1 MRARSILPRT
11 SIQYFLFNMFTTG
24 KNVDPE
30 DCLHSMS
37 SETSSS
43 LFITS
48 LHDVTQSE
56 LVGEKAFHLRSLL
69 KNGNRVPNTY
79 ICTFQAYDQYK
90 VGNLAIID
98 HLKTELHEI
107 LREDIDYA
115 VRSSANIEDLSGQS
129 CAGQFSSYLNVRGL
143 DNVVATIQKVWD
155 STESPRIQSYL
166 KRFNKS
172 AHQLQMAVIIQE
184 MVHSKYSGVV
194 FTRNPMNGRDEVI
207 VEAVEGFGTLLM
219 QTGVTPYR
227 WIYKWGEWIKVPEST
242 DIPLNLIH
250 QVVQDAKELENEQG
264 IPLNLEW
271 AYDRQG
277 LFWLQLRPIQAVTGL
292 PIYSNKISREML
304 PGLIKPLV
312 WSINIPLVCGAWV
325 RLLQELL
332 GDLGYRPEDLAKA
345 FYYHAYFNMGVIG
358 DIFELFGM
366 PREGLEVMMGY
377 EASGQEKPRMKPR
390 WSLKLLRLLPRISY
404 FLLDKM
410 FIAGRFKRFIERN
423 HTWTQQFPLDQISKL
438 DAEHTL
444 RKLDELLDANKD
456 VAYFTLIS
464 QLLNSVYTWLLQRR
478 LETHNINIDDLDFPF
493 TAYKDII
500 PNYALAKLNAEY
512 QALSPLTQKA
522 IHSQSMDQLLSN
534 PTIAPLMQQF
544 TKFLE
549 QFGHLSDQGNNF
561 ESVPW
566 RETPSLILEM
576 IKNYD
581 VTQDQISEK
590 QGINA
595 LFPGF
600 FNGILIK
607 SLYRR
612 VQAYREYK
620 ERISFQYTYCMG
632 LFRPYYL
639 HLGDLLTNQNILDS
653 SEDIFYLTRD
663 EISSIVTQRHM
674 PDHIKQAY
682 YERKQV
688 IARYHNIQLP
698 EIIYGDD
705 VPEPLQ
711 REGIRKELKGVAASS
726 GYYRG
731 PVTIV
736 QGLID
741 FHKVKPGDVIVIP
754 YSDISWAP
762 LFSKAKAVVAEAGG
776 LLSHSAIVAREYGIP
791 AIVGVQNACN
801 LDDNIEVLV
810 DGYNGVLT
818 VINNE

>member
-1 MRARSILPRT
+1 
-11 SIQYFLFNMFTTG
+11 MFTTG
-24 KNVDPE
+24 KNTDPE

-37 SETSSS
+37 SKTSPYH
-43 LFITS
+43 FITS
-48 LHDVTQSE
+48 LSDVTQSG
-56 LVGEKAFHLRSLL
+56 LVGEKAFHLGSLL
-69 KNGNRVPNTY
+69 KKDNRVPNTY

-90 VGNLAIID
+90 AGNPAIVD

-107 LREDIDYA
+107 LRKDIDYA

-129 CAGQFSSYLNVRGL
+129 CAGQFSSYLNIRGL

-227 WIYKWGEWIKVPEST
+227 WIYKWGAWIEVPEST
-242 DIPLNLIH
+242 DMPLDLIL
-250 QVVQDAKELENEQG
+250 QVVQDAKELEKEQG
-264 IPLNLEW
+264 LPLNLEW

-312 WSINIPLVCGAWV
+312 WSINIPLVCGAWI

-358 DIFELFGM
+358 DIFEFFG
-366 PREGLEVMMGY
+366 P
-377 EASGQEKPRMKPR
+377 EKPRMKPR

-410 FIAGRFKRFIERN
+410 FIAGRFKRFIKQHQTR
-423 HTWTQQFPLDQISKL
+423 TQQHPLDQISKL
-438 DAEHTL
+438 DAENTL
-444 RKLDELLDANKD
+444 RKLDELFEVNKE

-464 QLLNSVYTWLLQRR
+464 QLLHSVYTWLLQRR
-478 LETHNINIDDLDFPF
+478 LETHNIDIDDLDFPF
-493 TAYKDII
+493 TAYQDII

-512 QALSPLTQKA
+512 QTLSPSTQQA
-522 IHSQSMDQLLSN
+522 MHTQSMDHLLSD
-534 PTIAPLMQQF
+534 PTIAPLMQHF
-544 TKFLE
+544 TEFLE

-576 IKNYD
+576 IRNYEI
-581 VTQDQISEK
+581 TQDQISVK
-590 QGINA
+590 QDINA
-595 LFPGF
+595 LFSDF
-600 FNGILIK
+600 LNGILIK
-607 SLYRR
+607 SLHRR

-639 HLGDLLTNQNILDS
+639 HLGDLFTSQNILDS
-653 SEDIFYLTRD
+653 REEIFYLTRD
-663 EISSIVTQRHM
+663 EISSIINQRHM

-682 YERKQV
+682 HQRKKE
-688 IARYHNIQLP
+688 IARCHHIELP

-711 REGIRKELKGVAASS
+711 RVSIRKELKGVAASS

-731 PVTIV
+731 PVKIV
-736 QGLID
+736 QGLTD
-741 FHKVKPGDVIVIP
+741 FHKVRPGDVIVIP

-791 AIVGVQNACN
+791 AIVGVQNACH
-801 LDDNIEVLV
+801 LDDHVEVLV
-810 DGYNGVLT
+810 DGYNGTLT
-818 VINNE
+818 VIDNG